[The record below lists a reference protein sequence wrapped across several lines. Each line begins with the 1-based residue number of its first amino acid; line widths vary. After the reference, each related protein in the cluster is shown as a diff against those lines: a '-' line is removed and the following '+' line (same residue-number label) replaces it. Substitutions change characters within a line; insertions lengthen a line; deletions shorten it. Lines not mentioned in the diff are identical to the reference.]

1 VVRRISIGI
10 ALACSVVLT
19 YRIVSSATHLEVSQ
33 SMPLSTYQGFFAQV
47 CITIWGLWG
56 HARGL
61 DPMNHINAFGRFYV
75 YFVSLACPLIG
86 FGVFAAVSRQKIGWQ
101 WWRPLAIAVLFATP
115 LQEMLHRGFRALG
128 LGEPAAEPARTAVV
142 LLFMIW
148 SIGAIRISGRRP
160 NKAIEGSVIA

>member
-61 DPMNHINAFGRFYV
+61 DPRIG
-75 YFVSLACPLIG
+75 PLR
-86 FGVFAAVSRQKIGWQ
+86 AN
-101 WWRPLAIAVLFATP
+101 IAET
-115 LQEMLHRGFRALG
+115 
-128 LGEPAAEPARTAVV
+128 
-142 LLFMIW
+142 LLV
-148 SIGAIRISGRRP
+148 P
-160 NKAIEGSVIA
+160 